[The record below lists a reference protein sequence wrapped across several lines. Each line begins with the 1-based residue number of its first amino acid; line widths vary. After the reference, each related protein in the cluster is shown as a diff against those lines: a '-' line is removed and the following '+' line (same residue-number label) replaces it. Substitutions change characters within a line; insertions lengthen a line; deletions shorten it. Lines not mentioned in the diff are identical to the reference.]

1 MHRSAQKRIA
11 VLREAAAIEQYEQMQ
26 PQLDAI
32 TEAYTSVNS
41 TMTDEQYRAAMADV
55 RAQFNVAQT
64 MAGAKFERDVILEVQ
79 GAAQAR
85 LDEANGLEAGAKI
98 EQALSTFDKVLTAY
112 SKGEASTEDVLMAQQ
127 TMQQD
132 TAAIRQE
139 YGIPLDSDE
148 EIRQYRK
155 QMAAFKKAMKARIEF
170 DDEQR
175 QIDAA
180 EASGTLHEL
189 PAKLQKR
196 AIDAHKETVRKG
208 LDEQARK
215 GALEGDALYTEF
227 ESQMADYYA
236 RTGTVDPVLERTVNG
251 FLAGGLVDKNGEP
264 RAEYIEAAEQ
274 YRMLHERSPTVA
286 DRYIRTENRSMLDA
300 VLDIAAGGDLAG
312 AVRTVGVRQSL
323 APRAQ
328 TTADFMADPGTV
340 LVIDSA
346 VSNYLDR
353 EEIGVAQALTQRDAD
368 LQQTL
373 NRSWF
378 DQFGVQDD
386 ANRELLT
393 GRVTQEVAQAHARE
407 PLAKPSEL
415 VRAATR
421 RVQERTPII
430 GGIAVPLPGD
440 GPSAGEMFFGARAAD
455 FSDQAGAI
463 NDAVMDHFRTPE
475 FRERYGFVDDTTFR
489 ESLPTWL
496 GGAPETQLQTLWTG
510 VRPFQTYWDSGSKS
524 LVVQFALP
532 GGGYSDAIALDTRK
546 IGQQYIKKHTANAAD

>member
-1 MHRSAQKRIA
+1 
-11 VLREAAAIEQYEQMQ
+11 
-26 PQLDAI
+26 
-32 TEAYTSVNS
+32 
-41 TMTDEQYRAAMADV
+41 
-55 RAQFNVAQT
+55 
-64 MAGAKFERDVILEVQ
+64 
-79 GAAQAR
+79 
-85 LDEANGLEAGAKI
+85 
-98 EQALSTFDKVLTAY
+98 
-112 SKGEASTEDVLMAQQ
+112 
-127 TMQQD
+127 
-132 TAAIRQE
+132 
-139 YGIPLDSDE
+139 
-148 EIRQYRK
+148 
-155 QMAAFKKAMKARIEF
+155 
-170 DDEQR
+170 
-175 QIDAA
+175 
-180 EASGTLHEL
+180 
-189 PAKLQKR
+189 
-196 AIDAHKETVRKG
+196 
-208 LDEQARK
+208 
-215 GALEGDALYTEF
+215 
-227 ESQMADYYA
+227 
-236 RTGTVDPVLERTVNG
+236 
-251 FLAGGLVDKNGEP
+251 
-264 RAEYIEAAEQ
+264 
-274 YRMLHERSPTVA
+274 
-286 DRYIRTENRSMLDA
+286 MLDA